1 MGLELTEIQPLFTDI
16 FAFGDLF
23 RDGDVIMYELL
34 SGEREAKPSSAEQMA
49 KYCFLFPCHH
59 PCKRQVGGECP
70 HEG

>member
-1 MGLELTEIQPLFTDI
+1 MGLELTDIQPLFADI
-16 FAFGDLF
+16 FSFGG
-23 RDGDVIMYELL
+23 DGNVVMCELL

-59 PCKRQVGGECP
+59 PCKRQVRGECP